1 MGYDPKLSLL
11 REPLGRIPK
20 LAANFR
26 PAAGCEASCERTRGP
41 RLKVP
46 ADGAT
51 AIFSV
56 DHPDQAVGAMGRLTL
71 NVLLS
76 FAQFEREVT
85 GERIRDKIAA
95 SKKKGMWARGADHQR
110 RLLRDQRQVDFSD
123 AELRDTLMRV
133 GLSNLADRLDDSD
146 NWQMRLS
153 GGEQQRLGVA
163 RAALQAGLALP
174 RRSDGLARRGERS
187 RSLPSDRKN
196 APKDDAGV
204 DRSSLDAQRLPQ
216 APRGLRA
223 ARREARDRRE
233 RRERCLAGRCAGGWP
248 REPRRS
254 LSTISVNNWSSPCGL
269 KAGAARPRVRRLR
282 P

>member
-1 MGYDPKLSLL
+1 MGAYRNSP
-11 REPLGRIPK
+11 RTFGPLPDAR
-20 LAANFR
+20 LAAS
-26 PAAGCEASCERTRGP
+26 ETRGP

-56 DHPDQAVGAMGRLTL
+56 DHPDQAVGAMGRLTF

-85 GERIRDKIAA
+85 GKRIRDKIAA

-163 RAALQAGLALP
+163 RAALQAGLAVP

-223 ARREARDRRE
+223 ARREPATVASAASVACGPMRR
-233 RRERCLAGRCAGGWP
+233 RLASGAVAITVDNFGQQL
-248 REPRRS
+248 E
-254 LSTISVNNWSSPCGL
+254 SPCGL